1 MDLVAFG
8 VADAL
13 RLAAAEPGIVV
24 GETAGEAADIGCYT
38 AIFAR
43 VSPDKSSKK

>member
-1 MDLVAFG
+1 MREERRMDLVAFG

-24 GETAGEAADIGCYT
+24 GETAGEAADIGW
-38 AIFAR
+38 
-43 VSPDKSSKK
+43 V